1 MHLNIEPQRHG
12 EQREI
17 PVFARTLNYDP
28 VPLRPLWIQVIGGGY

>member
-17 PVFARTLNYDP
+17 LVFAHTLNYDP
-28 VPLRPLWIQVIGGGY
+28 VPLRPLWISVIGGGY